1 MPFVVAHAKF
11 LRDQVGYARAGPQR
25 GFITQAL
32 WTLEQQGL
40 QALTVFLAQA
50 RLAARPCVNVQSF
63 HWQALPVSFYRILIH
78 RYAAP
83 GQSVTHVFSVSGNSG
98 IAAMQLARTP
108 ILIDLHYQ
116 TQTQARLN
124 RKLYSLK

>member
-50 RLAARPCVNVQSF
+50 RLAARP
-63 HWQALPVSFYRILIH
+63 
-78 RYAAP
+78 
-83 GQSVTHVFSVSGNSG
+83 SGFPQRGLAIRSG
-98 IAAMQLARTP
+98 L
-108 ILIDLHYQ
+108 LHG
-116 TQTQARLN
+116 
-124 RKLYSLK
+124 

>member
-50 RLAARPCVNVQSF
+50 RLAARPSGFPQRGL
-63 HWQALPVSFYRILIH
+63 ALGSILLH
-78 RYAAP
+78 PAGHGLTNHLDLRAMADW
-83 GQSVTHVFSVSGNSG
+83 FSPRSNRRMAWKRRFSR
-98 IAAMQLARTP
+98 ASKSRRTP
-108 ILIDLHYQ
+108 AGFPMPDWMQPIG
-116 TQTQARLN
+116 
-124 RKLYSLK
+124 KS

>member
-50 RLAARPCVNVQSF
+50 RLAARPSGFPQRGLALGSILLHPAGHGLTNHLDLAGNGRLILSSF
-63 HWQALPVSFYRILIH
+63 QQANGLEAAFLQGIKIASYSSRVSRSPSD
-78 RYAAP
+78 A
-83 GQSVTHVFSVSGNSG
+83 
-98 IAAMQLARTP
+98 
-108 ILIDLHYQ
+108 
-116 TQTQARLN
+116 
-124 RKLYSLK
+124 

>member
-50 RLAARPCVNVQSF
+50 RLAARP
-63 HWQALPVSFYRILIH
+63 
-78 RYAAP
+78 
-83 GQSVTHVFSVSGNSG
+83 SGF
-98 IAAMQLARTP
+98 P
-108 ILIDLHYQ
+108 
-116 TQTQARLN
+116 
-124 RKLYSLK
+124 